1 MAASSVV
8 AAFLA
13 KGTRAGLSKRKE
25 VTDMSDDANLLLVWL
40 IIQAVRR

>member
-1 MAASSVV
+1 
-8 AAFLA
+8 
-13 KGTRAGLSKRKE
+13 LSKRKE